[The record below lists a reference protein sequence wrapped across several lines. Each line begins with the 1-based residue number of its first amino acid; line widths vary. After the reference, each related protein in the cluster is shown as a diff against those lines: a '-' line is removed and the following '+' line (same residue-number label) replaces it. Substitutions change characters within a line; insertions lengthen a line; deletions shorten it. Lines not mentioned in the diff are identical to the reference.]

1 MGRGPLGR
9 LPRPAATASRAGR
22 GRFPESAW
30 CGRWLWW
37 PAHPWPPPPTPGV
50 VVDVDACVPHSTPAP
65 PDPRPPLRRPH
76 KARGRTRPHSPS
88 LHVQKKTV
96 HIPPKGGG
104 GRRASP
110 GVRLEGV
117 VAPCTSTDTNNPCDM
132 DGRREEGGRGRW
144 AGPLRGGHD
153 DGGTNVLNVVWGGG
167 ECCSLRGGVVPRG
180 ERRFTSETVT
190 RSKPLNSR
198 GRDGHP
204 PHCVQAAD
212 GNRGRGGGV

>member
-1 MGRGPLGR
+1 MGGGYTDTSNNRAARAHSARRGARWPGRGGEGMEG
-9 LPRPAATASRAGR
+9 GR
-22 GRFPESAW
+22 GGKGWGEGRSVGCHAPPPPRHVQGAADSRNRRGAGGG
-30 CGRWLWW
+30 CGGRHT
-37 PAHPWPPPPTPGV
+37 PGPPPPTPGV

-167 ECCSLRGGVVPRG
+167 
-180 ERRFTSETVT
+180 
-190 RSKPLNSR
+190 
-198 GRDGHP
+198 
-204 PHCVQAAD
+204 
-212 GNRGRGGGV
+212 